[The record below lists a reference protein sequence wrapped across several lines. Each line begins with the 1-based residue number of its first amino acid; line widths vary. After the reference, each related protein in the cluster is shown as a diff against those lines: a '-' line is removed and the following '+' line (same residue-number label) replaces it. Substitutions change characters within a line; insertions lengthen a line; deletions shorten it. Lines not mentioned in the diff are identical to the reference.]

1 MSNAL
6 ALTSLTGR
14 TAVTATVDEAGDV
27 SLTVTR
33 EGRTLHSFSIGREQ
47 DIPKTASIRKEKGA
61 VIVTVDNKDVDS
73 IPVV

>member
-1 MSNAL
+1 MK
-6 ALTSLTGR
+6 SLTGR
-14 TAVTATVDEAGDV
+14 TVVNASVAPEGDV
-27 SLTVTR
+27 EITVTR

-47 DIPKTASIRKEKGA
+47 DIPKTAEIRLEKGK